1 MPERLAVPWHVEEC
15 TDEYLE
21 NCPCIIAARL
31 GDRVVY
37 VADGETPELAARI
50 VADHNAALL
59 AAKPSPGMTLAAALT
74 ARLAALQDGNEAAY
88 RELYDERRGPHFC
101 PDRPIGQVTAGED
114 AA

>member
-1 MPERLAVPWHVEEC
+1 MPERLTVPWHVEEC
-15 TDEYLE
+15 SDEHME

-37 VADGETPELAARI
+37 VADGETPELAACI
-50 VADHNAALL
+50 VADHNAALTGAAPRSYRQL
-59 AAKPSPGMTLAAALT
+59 AASLT
-74 ARLAALQDGNEAAY
+74 DRLAALQDGNEAAY

-101 PDRPIGQVTAGED
+101 VDRPIGVTAGED